1 MKPVISIGLLTVLLL
16 MAGWVGAPDAER
28 TTEVAR
34 IQDHLGRVLEELR
47 TSPPPDLTRQQRAAR
62 EEAIHWLEEYRAAG
76 VFPHNHVR
84 PGERVP
90 VFVDPHGTPCA
101 VGYLML
107 RSGEVELVEEIARE
121 ANLARIPEL
130 GGDDRLV
137 RWLHESGLTL
147 EEATRIQPA
156 YDSEPVLDPEPR
168 HADETIGLSLATVAV
183 TSFAALTEPSPS
195 GFDWPGTL
203 SAVAAGSHLVLLG
216 MQFTGENEVRDWPFA
231 VNVMGAFIG
240 SAVALHRFGRKAEAR
255 RSEGRASLIPHV
267 GGSGSGVTA
276 GLTVLH

>member
-1 MKPVISIGLLTVLLL
+1 MKTLISIGLLTVLLL
-16 MAGWVGAPDAER
+16 VGGWVGAPEAER
-28 TTEVAR
+28 ATEVTR
-34 IQDHLGRVLEELR
+34 IQDHLGQVLEELR
-47 TSPPPDLTRQQRAAR
+47 TSPPPELTSEQRAAR
-62 EEAIHWLEEYRAAG
+62 KEAIHWLEDYREAG

-107 RSGEVELVEEIARE
+107 RSGEVELVQEIVRD

-130 GGDDRLV
+130 SGDERLV
-137 RWLHESGLTL
+137 LWLHERGLTL
-147 EEATRIQPA
+147 EEAARIQPA
-156 YDSEPVLDPEPR
+156 YDPDRRTASE
-168 HADETIGLSLATVAV
+168 HGYASETMALSLATVAV
-183 TSFAALTEPSPS
+183 TSFAALTEPAPA

-216 MQFTGENEVRDWPFA
+216 MQSAEDDRVRDWPRA
-231 VNVMGAFIG
+231 ANVMGALVG
-240 SAVALHRFGRKAEAR
+240 SVVALHRFGRRAEAR
-255 RSEGRASLIPHV
+255 RSEGQVSLTPYV

-276 GLTVLH
+276 GITVLH